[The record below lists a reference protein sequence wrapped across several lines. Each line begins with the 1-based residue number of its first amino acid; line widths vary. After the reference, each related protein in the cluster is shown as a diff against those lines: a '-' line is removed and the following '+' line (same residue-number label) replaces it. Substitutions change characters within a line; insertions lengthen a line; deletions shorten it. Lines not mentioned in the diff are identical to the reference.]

1 MAPPLDSN
9 KGNCPLEMVNAFI
22 LLGLLIAANAYFFIR
37 SRRKSSKS
45 QDDTQVY
52 VSIMKLPLPLILL
65 FPCILILPAQANEVS
80 DIPSS
85 ESSGSPLVS
94 DLSVDQ
100 FSEVVKAIVQQ
111 TLEECAVEG
120 DMEGKAKL
128 NLDVTG
134 DVTAKI
140 VCKTGKDIEGK

>member
-1 MAPPLDSN
+1 MMKPHSLLTLVFLWMLALPLQANDASET
-9 KGNCPLEMVNAFI
+9 PL
-22 LLGLLIAANAYFFIR
+22 
-37 SRRKSSKS
+37 SKS
-45 QDDTQVY
+45 ID
-52 VSIMKLPLPLILL
+52 
-65 FPCILILPAQANEVS
+65 
-80 DIPSS
+80 
-85 ESSGSPLVS
+85 SPLVS
-94 DLSVDQ
+94 DLSVEQ

-140 VCKTGKDIEGK
+140 VCATNNSAQVD

>member
-1 MAPPLDSN
+1 MLVLPVQSKD
-9 KGNCPLEMVNAFI
+9 
-22 LLGLLIAANAYFFIR
+22 IA
-37 SRRKSSKS
+37 
-45 QDDTQVY
+45 DT
-52 VSIMKLPLPLILL
+52 
-65 FPCILILPAQANEVS
+65 
-80 DIPSS
+80 PSS
-85 ESSGSPLVS
+85 ESNDPPLVS
-94 DLSVDQ
+94 DLSVEQ

-140 VCKTGKDIEGK
+140 VCKTNADSESEE

>member
-1 MAPPLDSN
+1 MMNPHR
-9 KGNCPLEMVNAFI
+9 
-22 LLGLLIAANAYFFIR
+22 LLTVVCLWMLAL
-37 SRRKSSKS
+37 S
-45 QDDTQVY
+45 
-52 VSIMKLPLPLILL
+52 L
-65 FPCILILPAQANEVS
+65 QANDASET
-80 DIPSS
+80 PLS
-85 ESSGSPLVS
+85 ESIGSPLVS
-94 DLSVDQ
+94 DLSVEQ

-140 VCKTGKDIEGK
+140 VCKTNNNAQED

>member
-1 MAPPLDSN
+1 MINRYCSLS
-9 KGNCPLEMVNAFI
+9 
-22 LLGLLIAANAYFFIR
+22 LLSLWMLVLPVQAKDIA
-37 SRRKSSKS
+37 
-45 QDDTQVY
+45 DT
-52 VSIMKLPLPLILL
+52 
-65 FPCILILPAQANEVS
+65 
-80 DIPSS
+80 PSS
-85 ESSGSPLVS
+85 ESNYPPLVS
-94 DLSVDQ
+94 DLSVEQ

-140 VCKTGKDIEGK
+140 VCNINEGTEKK

>member
-1 MAPPLDSN
+1 
-9 KGNCPLEMVNAFI
+9 
-22 LLGLLIAANAYFFIR
+22 
-37 SRRKSSKS
+37 
-45 QDDTQVY
+45 
-52 VSIMKLPLPLILL
+52 MKIHPLILPFL
-65 FPCILILPAQANEVS
+65 WMLVLPVQS
-80 DIPSS
+80 KDIADTPSS
-85 ESSGSPLVS
+85 ESNDPPLVS
-94 DLSVDQ
+94 DLSVEQ

-140 VCKTGKDIEGK
+140 VCKTNDDSEVE

>member
-1 MAPPLDSN
+1 MKPHCSLALP
-9 KGNCPLEMVNAFI
+9 F
-22 LLGLLIAANAYFFIR
+22 LLMLALA
-37 SRRKSSKS
+37 
-45 QDDTQVY
+45 
-52 VSIMKLPLPLILL
+52 
-65 FPCILILPAQANEVS
+65 AQATDVS
-80 DIPSS
+80 DTPSS
-85 ESSGSPLVS
+85 QSKDSPLVS

-100 FSEVVKAIVQQ
+100 FSEVVRRIVQQ

-140 VCKTGKDIEGK
+140 VCKTNDDSEAE

>member
-1 MAPPLDSN
+1 MMKPRL
-9 KGNCPLEMVNAFI
+9 LTLLLLWI
-22 LLGLLIAANAYFFIR
+22 LVLPVEAQDIAG
-37 SRRKSSKS
+37 
-45 QDDTQVY
+45 T
-52 VSIMKLPLPLILL
+52 
-65 FPCILILPAQANEVS
+65 
-80 DIPSS
+80 PSS
-85 ESSGSPLVS
+85 ESNDPPLVS
-94 DLSVDQ
+94 DLSVEQ

-140 VCKTGKDIEGK
+140 VCNVNEGTEKE

>member
-1 MAPPLDSN
+1 MWMLVLPVQAKD
-9 KGNCPLEMVNAFI
+9 
-22 LLGLLIAANAYFFIR
+22 IA
-37 SRRKSSKS
+37 
-45 QDDTQVY
+45 DT
-52 VSIMKLPLPLILL
+52 
-65 FPCILILPAQANEVS
+65 
-80 DIPSS
+80 PSS
-85 ESSGSPLVS
+85 ESNDPPLVS
-94 DLSVDQ
+94 DLSVEQ

-140 VCKTGKDIEGK
+140 VCNVNEGFEKE

>member
-1 MAPPLDSN
+1 
-9 KGNCPLEMVNAFI
+9 
-22 LLGLLIAANAYFFIR
+22 
-37 SRRKSSKS
+37 
-45 QDDTQVY
+45 
-52 VSIMKLPLPLILL
+52 MKPHFPFALL
-65 FPCILILPAQANEVS
+65 FLCMLTSAVQAKDVS
-80 DIPSS
+80 DTPSS
-85 ESSGSPLVS
+85 QSNDSPLVS
-94 DLSVDQ
+94 DLSVEQ

-140 VCKTGKDIEGK
+140 VCKTNGDAEEE